1 MGVSAV
7 CCVLRSSLG
16 AAPETRPLL
25 KPPTPHLCL
34 RRSEACWGEVRHI
47 MENTALE
54 ADMERKAT
62 EQEAGAGAGG
72 GKEGVVGVLSTAPCY
87 ITTGLEDAHTHTH
100 PRNGKDKS
108 SRKAKKQQSQAQ
120 QQDTPQHSHYHIHMC
135 THTHKQMLNNMQ
147 RHPQH

>member
-1 MGVSAV
+1 
-7 CCVLRSSLG
+7 
-16 AAPETRPLL
+16 
-25 KPPTPHLCL
+25 
-34 RRSEACWGEVRHI
+34 

-120 QQDTPQHSHYHIHMC
+120 QQDTPQHSHYHTN
-135 THTHKQMLNNMQ
+135 THTHLQ
-147 RHPQH
+147 RFRGSVHASEPLCFRPILKIAGRTKKDYYFSSTEDMRLKEVPVD